1 MYMYKMGLT
10 LAMCYMAFRT
20 RNMSADYS
28 EAKFI
33 FYSSHELLFCVVIIV
48 PLVHLANLTPTYR
61 YVLQSTGMLLINL
74 VCISLTLGTRIRLA
88 LMGTTATR
96 EEAKLEARKSGE
108 SARASAIAH
117 TSEMA
122 RTSEEA
128 SSEVDI
134 RISGQ
139 PSSSAASEQHSEGS
153 FNKGSPKSNDS
164 TLVTK
169 IDLLSAHNAIL
180 EEQIKVLTLKAN
192 AEEVD

>member
-1 MYMYKMGLT
+1 MYLYKMSLM
-10 LAMCYMAFRT
+10 LVMCYMAFRT
-20 RNMSADYS
+20 RNMSADFQ
-28 EAKFI
+28 EARFI

-48 PLVHLANLTPTYR
+48 PLTHLVNLTPTYR
-61 YVLQSTGMLLINL
+61 HVLQSTGMLLVYL

-96 EEAKLEARKSGE
+96 EEARKSGE
-108 SARASAIAH
+108 RARASEMAI

-122 RTSEEA
+122 RTSDEA

-134 RISGQ
+134 RRSGQ

-153 FNKGSPKSNDS
+153 FNKGSPKGNDS
-164 TLVTK
+164 ALVKK

-180 EEQIKVLTLKAN
+180 EEQIKILTLKAN
-192 AEEVD
+192 AEQVD

>member
-1 MYMYKMGLT
+1 MYLYKIGMT
-10 LAMCYMAFRT
+10 LVMCYMAFRT
-20 RNMSADYS
+20 RNMSADFQ

-33 FYSSHELLFCVVIIV
+33 FYSSHELLFCVVVIV
-48 PLVHLANLTPTYR
+48 PLAHLSNLTPTYV
-61 YVLQSTGMLLINL
+61 YVLSSTGMLLVYL

-96 EEAKLEARKSGE
+96 EEARKSGE
-108 SARASAIAH
+108 RARASEIAF
-117 TSEMA
+117 
-122 RTSEEA
+122 TSEEV

-134 RISGQ
+134 RTRSGQ

-153 FNKGSPKSNDS
+153 FWGSIGNHAA
-164 TLVTK
+164 LVTK

-192 AEEVD
+192 AEQVD